1 MLESVRLIEYNKDVV
16 ANMYTIMEMAMKY
29 ITAKQA
35 AEKSGIS
42 QRRVQ
47 IYCVSG
53 RIKDVFKL
61 DEKVPKVCT

>member
-1 MLESVRLIEYNKDVV
+1 MLESVRLIEYNKDDVV
-16 ANMYTIMEMAMKY
+16 VNMYTNMEMVMKY

-35 AEKSGIS
+35 AEKWGIS

-47 IYCVSG
+47 IYCVSV

-61 DEKVPKVCT
+61 REA